1 MKQLVCLL
9 LLCILIKFAQAQ
21 TSFGFS
27 FRSNAKD
34 SVFVDQVFSNGPAYK
49 AGLRSGDFIISVS
62 GSPLAGKTAAAIL
75 GYFKFLSDAG
85 NTFIVKRNNDTLSL
99 KIDKAP
105 ATSITDC
112 VSKECNNGPCELKLM
127 NGGTIKG
134 QCRNGIISGEAS
146 IYTPTE
152 QLIFTGQ
159 VLDNIPNGKGK
170 MFGKDGLV
178 YEGDMV
184 NGRPNGTGTVT
195 YSNGEVYQGQWV
207 DGKKEG
213 NGVWNNSSGDRYTG
227 AYHDNLKHGKGT
239 MRYKGGEVYAGD
251 YVNDIQEGTGT
262 YTYKDGSK
270 YTGGFKEFEKNGK
283 GVMLWPNGDK
293 YDGEWK
299 NNNRE
304 GKGILYYKDGT
315 KYDGDWVNDECS
327 GNGVLVYTD
336 GKKFEG
342 KFLHNKT
349 VNGTITYPDG
359 KKITG
364 DIVDMNPVEGKA
376 AVTYNDGRRET
387 YAVAKPKPVVDPQ
400 QKNDIFHVLDV
411 ASGSAEDFFL
421 PLRGKLT
428 SQEKLDGKIFTSFKN
443 GIPVTGSVPLLSWCK
458 IISPGNNAAADDD
471 VIIAYGFNNPSF
483 QSLLEI
489 LNDYLGKEMTN
500 VTDTKAGQ
508 FYEYK
513 AKTNSG
519 LSISLSYSQ
528 KDAYA
533 VLLISTSVKRRSG
546 DAGFCNALTSITSNN
561 FNSVYA
567 IKGKYLG
574 LDGETQAYESA
585 IRLPGIEK
593 FMQIGITPTL
603 ARLVSVD
610 FFSSESK
617 AKESLLDFIKK
628 TEHCLNIH
636 FSFEM
641 DGSVP
646 VYMYSPGQ
654 NPESSIKNIIGIS
667 LEHNGNQYYVKYDF
681 YFSK

>member
-1 MKQLVCLL
+1 MKQLSCLF
-9 LLCILIKFAQAQ
+9 LLCVFIKCAQAQ

-27 FRSNAKD
+27 FTSNAKD

-49 AGLRSGDFIISVS
+49 AGLRSGDFLISVN
-62 GSPLAGKTAAAIL
+62 GSLLTGKSASAIL

-85 NTFIVKRNNDTLSL
+85 NTFIIKRNNDTLSL

-112 VSKECNNGPCELKLM
+112 ISKDCSNGPCELKLM

-134 QCRNGIISGEAS
+134 QCRNGVINGEAS
-146 IYTPTE
+146 IYTPTG
-152 QLIFTGQ
+152 QLAFTGQ
-159 VLDNIPNGKGK
+159 VLNNMPNGKGK
-170 MFGKDGLV
+170 MFGRDGLV

-195 YSNGEVYQGQWV
+195 YSNGEAYKGQWV

-213 NGVWNNSSGDRYTG
+213 NGVWNSSTGDRYTG

-239 MRYKGGEVYAGD
+239 MRYKDGGVYEGD
-251 YVNDIQEGTGT
+251 YVNDVQEGTCT

-270 YTGGFKEFEKNGK
+270 YTGSFKEFNKNGK
-283 GVMLWPNGDK
+283 GVMVWPNGDK

-299 NNNRE
+299 NDTRE
-304 GKGILYYKDGT
+304 GKGILYYTDGR
-315 KYDGDWVNDECS
+315 KYEGDWVNDECN
-327 GNGVLVYTD
+327 GNGVVIYTD

-342 KFLHNKT
+342 KFLNGKT
-349 VNGTITYPDG
+349 VNGTINYPDG

-364 DIVDMNPVEGKA
+364 DIIDMNPVEGRATVIYK
-376 AVTYNDGRRET
+376 DGRKET
-387 YAVAKPKPVVDPQ
+387 YAAFKPKSPVNPQ
-400 QKNDIFHVLDV
+400 QKNDLLRVLDL

-421 PLRGKLT
+421 PLRGQLT
-428 SQEKLDGKIFTSFKN
+428 SQQKLEGKIITTFKN
-443 GIPVTGSVPLLSWCK
+443 SILVTGCMPLLSWNK
-458 IISPGNNAAADDD
+458 IISPKNNAAADD
-471 VIIAYGFNNPSF
+471 VMIAYGFKDPSF

-489 LNDYLGKEMTN
+489 LNNYLGKEMTN

-513 AKTNSG
+513 AKTNNG

-533 VLLISTSVKRRSG
+533 VLLISTAVKRRSG
-546 DAGFCNALTSITSNN
+546 DADFCNTLTSIVNNN
-561 FNSVYA
+561 FNNLYA
-567 IKGKYLG
+567 VKGKYLG

-585 IRLPGIEK
+585 IKLPGIEK
-593 FMQIGITPTL
+593 SMQIGITSTL
-603 ARLVSVD
+603 ARLVYGD

-636 FSFEM
+636 FGFEM

-646 VYMYSPGQ
+646 VYMYSPRQ
-654 NPESSIKNIIGIS
+654 NPESSIKNIIAIS
-667 LEHNGNQYYVKYDF
+667 LEHNGSQYYVHYDF